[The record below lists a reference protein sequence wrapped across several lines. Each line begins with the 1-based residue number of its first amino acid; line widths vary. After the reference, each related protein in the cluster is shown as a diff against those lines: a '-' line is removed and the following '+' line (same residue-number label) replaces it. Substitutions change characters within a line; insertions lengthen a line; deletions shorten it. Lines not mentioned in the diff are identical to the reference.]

1 MKVIKL
7 LAAFFCSL
15 LVVSCSTYNIQTIN
29 VPEGPSATMAV
40 YRPHYISG
48 SNAPVVIAI
57 DGVDIAL
64 LRNNTYLEVPIRPG
78 SRVLSVRGFRV
89 GRADEKEMTF
99 KENTVVI
106 LKVDKPDSSVAMAAV
121 PLAMHLS
128 KLYYLV
134 EEQSLTLDEVKS
146 KFARVN
152 VGLNQSK

>member
-1 MKVIKL
+1 MQIIRL
-7 LAAFFCSL
+7 LASFFCL
-15 LVVSCSTYNIQTIN
+15 LLVSCSTYNIQAIN
-29 VPEGPSATMAV
+29 VPEGPSATVVV

-64 LRNNTYLEVPIRPG
+64 LKNDTYLEAPIRPG

-89 GRADEKEMTF
+89 GRADEKTMTL

-128 KLYYLV
+128 KLYYL
-134 EEQSLTLDEVKS
+134 EEERSLTLDEIKR
-146 KFARVN
+146 KFAPVN
-152 VGLNQSK
+152 VGRNQSK